1 MVPNTRKGLTLAETH
16 LMKFARGGLVSI
28 LCLSASILSAYAG
41 EITDLSQQAE
51 ELIDK
56 GDGVDGYE
64 KMRQAMAAASE
75 KIPLNIR
82 KAFFVSE
89 KPVIFGNYSRVSS
102 NEFPTGSSL
111 ITYAE
116 PVGLAWM
123 PAEGNQVQSNFTVD
137 FELRNPAG
145 ETLAV
150 QKAFG
155 NFKIVSREPL
165 FEIYT
170 PLTLDV
176 SAVPAGDY
184 VLKYT
189 FNDLNSKKST
199 DVEQRFRLK

>member
-1 MVPNTRKGLTLAETH
+1 MAENKTPRRLCGFLAIPMLLVPVAPIDTKAAELIDLA
-16 LMKFARGGLVSI
+16 
-28 LCLSASILSAYAG
+28 
-41 EITDLSQQAE
+41 QQAE
-51 ELIDK
+51 QLLGS
-56 GDGVDGYE
+56 GDGLAAYE
-64 KMRQAMAAASE
+64 KMRLSMVEVSE
-75 KIPLNIR
+75 KIPLDIR
-82 KAFFVSE
+82 KAFFVTE
-89 KPVIFGNYSRVSS
+89 RPVIFGNYSRAKS
-102 NEFPTGSSL
+102 NEFTVGSSL

-116 PVGLAWM
+116 PVGLVWKQID
-123 PAEGNQVQSNFTVD
+123 GGDVQSQFTVD

-145 ETLAV
+145 EVLAV

-155 NFKIVSREPL
+155 NFKIASREPL

-199 DVEQRFRLK
+199 DIEQRFKLK

>member
-1 MVPNTRKGLTLAETH
+1 MANYKNFL
-16 LMKFARGGLVSI
+16 
-28 LCLSASILSAYAG
+28 LSAIMAMSAAPQLHAG
-41 EITDLSQQAE
+41 ELVDLATQAE
-51 ELIDK
+51 SLLDK
-56 GDGVDGYE
+56 GDGMAAYE
-64 KMRQAMAAASE
+64 KMRQSLGEASD
-75 KIPLNIR
+75 KTPLNIR

-89 KPVIFGNYSRVSS
+89 KPVNFGNYDRVGS
-102 NEFPTGSSL
+102 NEFPVGSSL

-116 PVGLAWM
+116 PVGLSWKPTNDGA
-123 PAEGNQVQSNFTVD
+123 VQAQFSVD
-137 FELRNPAG
+137 FELHNPAG
-145 ETLAV
+145 EVLAV

-155 NFKIVSREPL
+155 NFKIESHEPL

-199 DVEQRFRLK
+199 DIEQKFRLK

>member
-1 MVPNTRKGLTLAETH
+1 MANYLSFL
-16 LMKFARGGLVSI
+16 
-28 LCLSASILSAYAG
+28 LSAVVAMSVASELHAG
-41 EITDLSQQAE
+41 ELVDLATQAE
-51 ELIDK
+51 SLLDK
-56 GDGVDGYE
+56 GDGAAAYE
-64 KMRQAMAAASE
+64 KMRLSLNEASE
-75 KIPLNIR
+75 KTPLNIR

-89 KPVIFGNYSRVSS
+89 KPVNFGNYSRVGS
-102 NEFPTGSSL
+102 NEFPVGSSL
-111 ITYAE
+111 VTYAE
-116 PVGLAWM
+116 PVGLSWK
-123 PAEGNQVQSNFTVD
+123 PADGGEVQAQFTVD

-145 ETLAV
+145 EVLAV

-155 NFKIVSREPL
+155 NFKIESHEPL

-199 DVEQRFRLK
+199 DVEQRFKLK

>member
-1 MVPNTRKGLTLAETH
+1 MSRWTFGNTLLVLAVAAFPS
-16 LMKFARGGLVSI
+16 FAT
-28 LCLSASILSAYAG
+28 AG
-41 EITDLSQQAE
+41 ELVDRATEAE
-51 ELIDK
+51 GLLDK
-56 GDGVDGYE
+56 GDGMAAYE
-64 KMRQAMAAASE
+64 KLRQTMSVATG
-75 KIPLNIR
+75 KIPFDIR

-89 KPVIFGNYSRVSS
+89 KPVIFGNYSRVKT
-102 NEFPTGSSL
+102 NEFPVGSSL

-116 PVGLAWM
+116 PVGLAWK
-123 PAEGNQVQSNFTVD
+123 PSDDGEVQSQFTVD

-145 ETLAV
+145 EILAV

-155 NFKIVSREPL
+155 NFKIASHEPL

-189 FNDLNSKKST
+189 FNDLNSKKSS
-199 DVEQRFRLK
+199 DIEQRFKLK

>member
-1 MVPNTRKGLTLAETH
+1 MAGYVFLTLMLA
-16 LMKFARGGLVSI
+16 GLPS
-28 LCLSASILSAYAG
+28 SGTAG
-41 EITDLSQQAE
+41 QLVDLATQAE
-51 ELIDK
+51 SLIEK
-56 GDGVDGYE
+56 GDGMAAYE
-64 KMRQAMAAASE
+64 KMRQSMNEASAE
-75 KIPLNIR
+75 IPFNIR

-89 KPVIFGNYSRVSS
+89 KPLLFGNYSRVKS
-102 NEFPTGSSL
+102 NEFPVGSSL

-116 PVGLAWM
+116 PVGLSWK
-123 PAEGNQVQSNFTVD
+123 PTDDGEVQSKFTVD

-145 ETLAV
+145 EILAV

-155 NFKIVSREPL
+155 NFKIESREPL

-189 FNDLNSKKST
+189 FNDLNSKKSS
-199 DVEQRFRLK
+199 DVEQRFKLK

>member
-1 MVPNTRKGLTLAETH
+1 MKISQLLAAAMMMAAPGPT
-16 LMKFARGGLVSI
+16 FAGQV
-28 LCLSASILSAYAG
+28 
-41 EITDLSQQAE
+41 TDLAIEAE
-51 ELIDK
+51 ELIGK
-56 GDGVDGYE
+56 GDGPAAYD
-64 KMRQAMAAASE
+64 KMRQSLAAVSDT
-75 KIPLNIR
+75 IPFDIR

-89 KPVIFGNYSRVSS
+89 KPLIFGSYKRVAS
-102 NEFPTGSSL
+102 NEFPKGSSL

-116 PVGLAWM
+116 PIGLAWV
-123 PAEGNQVQSNFTVD
+123 ANGDGVKSAFTVD

-145 ETLAV
+145 EILAE

-155 NFKIVSREPL
+155 NFKVESREPL

-189 FNDLNSKKST
+189 FNDVNSKKSSSI
-199 DVEQRFRLK
+199 EQRFKLK

>member
-1 MVPNTRKGLTLAETH
+1 
-16 LMKFARGGLVSI
+16 
-28 LCLSASILSAYAG
+28 LSLIIAINPANAG
-41 EITDLSQQAE
+41 PLTDLGTEADS
-51 ELIDK
+51 LFDK
-56 GDGVDGYE
+56 GDGLAAYE
-64 KMRQAMAAASE
+64 KMRQALAEASE
-75 KIPLNIR
+75 KIPLDIR

-89 KPVIFGNYSRVSS
+89 KPVIFGNYARVKT
-102 NEFPTGSSL
+102 NDFPVGSSL

-116 PVGLAWM
+116 PIGLAWK
-123 PAEGNQVQSNFTVD
+123 PADNNQVQSQFTVD

-145 ETLAV
+145 EVLAI

-189 FNDLNSKKST
+189 FNDINSKKST
-199 DVEQRFRLK
+199 DIEQRFTLK

>member
-1 MVPNTRKGLTLAETH
+1 
-16 LMKFARGGLVSI
+16 MKFARNSFVSI
-28 LCLSASILSAYAG
+28 LCLFASISAAHAG
-41 EITDLSQQAE
+41 QIADLGQQAE
-51 ELIDK
+51 ELLDK
-56 GDGVDGYE
+56 GDGVGAYE
-64 KMRQAMAAASE
+64 KMRQAMAAASA
-75 KIPLNIR
+75 KIPFNVR

-89 KPVIFGNYSRVSS
+89 KPVIFGNYNRVAS

-116 PVGLAWM
+116 PVGLAWK
-123 PAEGNQVQSNFTVD
+123 PIEGNQVQSNFTVD
-137 FELRNPAG
+137 FELKNPAG

-189 FNDLNSKKST
+189 FNDLNSNKST
-199 DVEQRFRLK
+199 DVEQRFTLKKPSN

>member
-1 MVPNTRKGLTLAETH
+1 MISGTGFILAGTRILQTLYCGLLAST
-16 LMKFARGGLVSI
+16 
-28 LCLSASILSAYAG
+28 LCLALSVHAASAGPLA
-41 EITDLSQQAE
+41 DLGTEADT
-51 ELIDK
+51 LIDK
-56 GDGVDGYE
+56 GDGLAAYE
-64 KMRQAMAAASE
+64 KLRQSMAKASE
-75 KIPLNIR
+75 KIPFDIR

-89 KPVIFGNYSRVSS
+89 KPVIFGNYARVAS
-102 NEFPTGSSL
+102 NEFPVGSSL

-116 PVGLAWM
+116 PVGLSWK
-123 PAEGNQVQSNFTVD
+123 PADGTQVQSQFTVD

-145 ETLAV
+145 EVLAV

-155 NFKIVSREPL
+155 NFKITSREPL

-189 FNDLNSKKST
+189 FNDMNSKKTS
-199 DVEQRFRLK
+199 DIEQTFKLK

>member
-1 MVPNTRKGLTLAETH
+1 MLRILQMTVLA
-16 LMKFARGGLVSI
+16 LA
-28 LCLSASILSAYAG
+28 ASVASVQAG
-41 EITDLSQQAE
+41 EIARLAQEAE
-51 ELIDK
+51 ALIAK
-56 GDGVDGYE
+56 GDGTAAYD
-64 KMRQAMAAASE
+64 KMRQSLVATTAT
-75 KIPLNIR
+75 IPFNVR

-89 KPVIFGNYSRVSS
+89 KPVMFGSYDRVAS

-116 PVGLAWM
+116 PIGLAWL
-123 PAEGNQVQSNFTVD
+123 PEGSGVRSAFTVD

-145 ETLAV
+145 ELLAE

-155 NFKIVSREPL
+155 NFKIESREPL

-176 SAVPAGDY
+176 SSVPAGDY

-189 FNDLNSKKST
+189 FNDANSKKSSS
-199 DVEQRFRLK
+199 VEQKFKLK

>member
-1 MVPNTRKGLTLAETH
+1 MEKTALTEKRTSRHVAGYIFLPLMLAGLPSPGAAGQLVDLAT
-16 LMKFARGGLVSI
+16 
-28 LCLSASILSAYAG
+28 
-41 EITDLSQQAE
+41 QAE
-51 ELIDK
+51 SLIEK
-56 GDGVDGYE
+56 GDGMAAYE
-64 KMRQAMAAASE
+64 KMRQSMNEASAE
-75 KIPLNIR
+75 IPFNVR

-89 KPVIFGNYSRVSS
+89 KPVLFGNYSRVKT
-102 NEFPTGSSL
+102 NEFPVGSSL

-116 PVGLAWM
+116 PVGLSWK
-123 PAEGNQVQSNFTVD
+123 PTDDGEVQSKFTVD

-145 ETLAV
+145 EILAV

-155 NFKIVSREPL
+155 NFKIESREPL

-189 FNDLNSKKST
+189 FNDLNSKKSS
-199 DVEQRFRLK
+199 DVEQRFKLK

>member
-1 MVPNTRKGLTLAETH
+1 MLTKTLGCLLAPALS
-16 LMKFARGGLVSI
+16 LMISI
-28 LCLSASILSAYAG
+28 NPAHAG
-41 EITDLSQQAE
+41 PLTDLGTEADS
-51 ELIDK
+51 LFDK
-56 GDGVDGYE
+56 GDGLAAYE
-64 KMRQAMAAASE
+64 KMRQALAEASE
-75 KIPLNIR
+75 KIPLDIR

-89 KPVIFGNYSRVSS
+89 KPVIFGNYARVKT
-102 NEFPTGSSL
+102 NDFPVGSSL

-116 PVGLAWM
+116 PIGLAWK
-123 PAEGNQVQSNFTVD
+123 PADNNQVQSQFTVD

-145 ETLAV
+145 EVLAI

-155 NFKIVSREPL
+155 KFKIVSREPL

-189 FNDLNSKKST
+189 FNDINSKKST
-199 DVEQRFRLK
+199 DIEQRFTLK

>member
-1 MVPNTRKGLTLAETH
+1 MVEKRIARRAAGNVFLALVLAGLPSVGSAGQLVDLA
-16 LMKFARGGLVSI
+16 G
-28 LCLSASILSAYAG
+28 
-41 EITDLSQQAE
+41 QAE
-51 ELIDK
+51 SLLEK
-56 GDGVDGYE
+56 GDGMAAYE
-64 KMRQAMAAASE
+64 KMRQSMNEATAE
-75 KIPLNIR
+75 IPFNIR

-89 KPVIFGNYSRVSS
+89 KPLLFGNYARVKS
-102 NEFPTGSSL
+102 NEFPVGSSL

-116 PVGLAWM
+116 PVGLAWK
-123 PAEGNQVQSNFTVD
+123 PTDDGEVQSKFTVD

-145 ETLAV
+145 EILAV

-155 NFKIVSREPL
+155 NFKIESREPL

-189 FNDLNSKKST
+189 FNDMNSKKST
-199 DVEQRFRLK
+199 DIEQRFKLK